1 MEFIKIEDLLRLA
14 EEELKKI
21 NLHVTPI
28 INIEEI
34 DKKGIEARKEE
45 NSKGVFGDEQN
56 EKVFFTQ
63 GLEGFLKLA
72 NRSIRLMMKSI
83 QNRSNEKGQKGMRT
97 LGMKQYYD
105 EISSDFENI
114 AKEDLEI
121 KNISS
126 DLKNKFFSIVK
137 KVMES
142 RTYYMLDL
150 NGCTR
155 KEYDKLNDKEKKRTD
170 YLSDDYDEEYFQED
184 ENGNKTIPDPE
195 HLVTP
200 NNMHTIKHHSVSVDK
215 THRIVDSNGNI
226 LNAFETIMK
235 LCQKYKDMNPNKP
248 IPFIMNKDGSGDN
261 WLEEFYEQKRGE
273 IIQSILWSIPPGR
286 IKLNDGTEIY
296 KREFIEN
303 FILSEEHIFSDN
315 IDIEELVKSALDRN
329 VNKYVIDDAYIDHV
343 FDEMAENMIT
353 ENKYADY
360 QFFLEGLDG
369 IDLRDKFDLDGLSP
383 EMFRY
388 LSFDSRTVF
397 SDIQMEKFKPQEL
410 LEKGK
415 SNEKTNIELNGK
427 GTCVAILDK
436 FSDISTEEFGGEVVK
451 YIIRNGKNGVEVVLD
466 EGEKTDDTKIY
477 KGGQNDGSFHGN
489 TVASLLAGKECG
501 IVPNTKVIL
510 FEVAKDLDK
519 KDEVEPKTAKEA
531 MLKFINSNND
541 INPDIISI
549 SDSTKLT
556 PEAKD
561 AKDKLEE
568 KGCAYI
574 DSSVFWESFSWGR
587 NNNGVKTLDPLLK
600 KICEHPNSNKG
611 KVATIKEAIM
621 KSIILPYTQRTSTH
635 ISIGKDGKKEIVDK
649 YNGSFCGASFVISQ
663 IAGLFLK
670 ARQVDKSISFDE
682 FIGIARDTAKT
693 YDNMKYLDAKGI
705 IEKVKD
711 KTHGDGD
718 GSVEE
723 HGNISVEEHRNSPV
737 KEPENNSNDLT
748 KKHSIDEFHDVAI
761 NDRSED
767 TNEVTRETTQ
777 GVKTENELEQGHKSV
792 EVK

>member
-28 INIEEI
+28 INIKEI
-34 DKKGIEARKEE
+34 DKKGIEARNEE

-121 KNISS
+121 ENISS

-248 IPFIMNKDGSGDN
+248 IPFIINKDGSGDN

-296 KREFIEN
+296 KREFIEK

-315 IDIEELVKSALDRN
+315 IEELVKSALDRN

-410 LEKGK
+410 LKKGK
-415 SNEKTNIELNGK
+415 SNEKTNLELNGK

-436 FSDISTEEFGGEVVK
+436 FSDISTEEFGEEVVK
-451 YIIRNGKNGVEVVLD
+451 YIIHNGKNGVEVVLD
-466 EGEKTDDTKIY
+466 GGEKTDGATIY
-477 KGGQNDGSFHGN
+477 KGGQNDSFHGN

-510 FEVAKDLDK
+510 FEVAKDVDNE
-519 KDEVEPKTAKEA
+519 DEIDPKTAKEA
-531 MLKFINSNND
+531 MLKFINSNNE

-549 SDSTKLT
+549 SDSTELT
-556 PEAKD
+556 SEAKD

-568 KGCAYI
+568 K
-574 DSSVFWESFSWGR
+574 
-587 NNNGVKTLDPLLK
+587 
-600 KICEHPNSNKG
+600 
-611 KVATIKEAIM
+611 
-621 KSIILPYTQRTSTH
+621 
-635 ISIGKDGKKEIVDK
+635 
-649 YNGSFCGASFVISQ
+649 
-663 IAGLFLK
+663 
-670 ARQVDKSISFDE
+670 
-682 FIGIARDTAKT
+682 
-693 YDNMKYLDAKGI
+693 
-705 IEKVKD
+705 
-711 KTHGDGD
+711 
-718 GSVEE
+718 
-723 HGNISVEEHRNSPV
+723 
-737 KEPENNSNDLT
+737 
-748 KKHSIDEFHDVAI
+748 
-761 NDRSED
+761 
-767 TNEVTRETTQ
+767 
-777 GVKTENELEQGHKSV
+777 
-792 EVK
+792 

>member
-1 MEFIKIEDLLRLA
+1 
-14 EEELKKI
+14 
-21 NLHVTPI
+21 
-28 INIEEI
+28 
-34 DKKGIEARKEE
+34 
-45 NSKGVFGDEQN
+45 
-56 EKVFFTQ
+56 
-63 GLEGFLKLA
+63 
-72 NRSIRLMMKSI
+72 
-83 QNRSNEKGQKGMRT
+83 MRT

-121 KNISS
+121 ENISS

-215 THRIVDSNGNI
+215 TLRIVDSNGNI

-621 KSIILPYTQRTSTH
+621 KSIILPYTQRTSTY

>member
-1 MEFIKIEDLLRLA
+1 MEFIKIEDLLRLD

-34 DKKGIEARKEE
+34 DRKGIEARKEE

-121 KNISS
+121 ENISS

-226 LNAFETIMK
+226 LNGFETIMK

-303 FILSEEHIFSDN
+303 LILSEEHIFSDN

-415 SNEKTNIELNGK
+415 SNKKTNIELNGK

-587 NNNGVKTLDPLLK
+587 NNNNGVKTLDPLLK

-611 KVATIKEAIM
+611 KVATYKEAIM
-621 KSIILPYTQRTSTH
+621 KSIILPFTQRTSTH
-635 ISIGKDGKKEIVDK
+635 ISIGKDGKKEIVEK

-670 ARQVDKSISFDE
+670 ARQVDKSIGFGE
-682 FIGIARDTAKT
+682 FIKIAGDTAKLK
-693 YDNMKYLDAKGI
+693 DNMRYLDAEGI
-705 IEKVKD
+705 ITKVKEMEKEKKVGAKLGDSLKGAYSRRNTRRGQVQDASESVRATMRNRGNPEID
-711 KTHGDGD
+711 KGGQ
-718 GSVEE
+718 EY
-723 HGNISVEEHRNSPV
+723 
-737 KEPENNSNDLT
+737 
-748 KKHSIDEFHDVAI
+748 DE
-761 NDRSED
+761 
-767 TNEVTRETTQ
+767 
-777 GVKTENELEQGHKSV
+777 
-792 EVK
+792 

>member
-1 MEFIKIEDLLRLA
+1 MINHSF
-14 EEELKKI
+14 KKI
-21 NLHVTPI
+21 Y
-28 INIEEI
+28 E
-34 DKKGIEARKEE
+34 RK
-45 NSKGVFGDEQN
+45 NGVFKNDSEANKKIQPELIN
-56 EKVFFTQ
+56 KVFS
-63 GLEGFLKLA
+63 E
-72 NRSIRLMMKSI
+72 
-83 QNRSNEKGQKGMRT
+83 
-97 LGMKQYYD
+97 
-105 EISSDFENI
+105 
-114 AKEDLEI
+114 
-121 KNISS
+121 
-126 DLKNKFFSIVK
+126 VK
-137 KVMES
+137 KILEK
-142 RTYYMLDL
+142 RTYYLLDL
-150 NGCTR
+150 EGCTIG
-155 KEYDKLNDKEKKRTD
+155 EYNGLSYEEKKKID
-170 YLSDDYDEEYFQED
+170 YLSDDYDEEFFLED
-184 ENGNKTIPDPE
+184 ENGNRTIPDSE
-195 HLVTP
+195 HRVIRS
-200 NNMHTIKHHSVSVDK
+200 NMHTIIGQGVSVDK

-670 ARQVDKSISFDE
+670 ARQVDKSIGFGE
-682 FIGIARDTAKT
+682 FIKIAGDTAKLK
-693 YDNMKYLDAKGI
+693 DNMRYLDSEGI
-705 IEKVKD
+705 ITKVIEKEKG
-711 KTHGDGD
+711 KKILESGIATGDPKKVMQYASAGARVGAKLGD
-718 GSVEE
+718 SLKGAYSR
-723 HGNISVEEHRNSPV
+723 RNTRRGQIQESNRNVQESFGKRENPEIE
-737 KEPENNSNDLT
+737 KEGQEY
-748 KKHSIDEFHDVAI
+748 DE
-761 NDRSED
+761 
-767 TNEVTRETTQ
+767 
-777 GVKTENELEQGHKSV
+777 
-792 EVK
+792 

>member
-286 IKLNDGTEIY
+286 
-296 KREFIEN
+296 
-303 FILSEEHIFSDN
+303 N
-315 IDIEELVKSALDRN
+315 I
-329 VNKYVIDDAYIDHV
+329 
-343 FDEMAENMIT
+343 
-353 ENKYADY
+353 
-360 QFFLEGLDG
+360 
-369 IDLRDKFDLDGLSP
+369 
-383 EMFRY
+383 
-388 LSFDSRTVF
+388 
-397 SDIQMEKFKPQEL
+397 
-410 LEKGK
+410 
-415 SNEKTNIELNGK
+415 
-427 GTCVAILDK
+427 
-436 FSDISTEEFGGEVVK
+436 
-451 YIIRNGKNGVEVVLD
+451 
-466 EGEKTDDTKIY
+466 
-477 KGGQNDGSFHGN
+477 
-489 TVASLLAGKECG
+489 
-501 IVPNTKVIL
+501 
-510 FEVAKDLDK
+510 
-519 KDEVEPKTAKEA
+519 
-531 MLKFINSNND
+531 
-541 INPDIISI
+541 
-549 SDSTKLT
+549 
-556 PEAKD
+556 
-561 AKDKLEE
+561 
-568 KGCAYI
+568 
-574 DSSVFWESFSWGR
+574 
-587 NNNGVKTLDPLLK
+587 
-600 KICEHPNSNKG
+600 
-611 KVATIKEAIM
+611 
-621 KSIILPYTQRTSTH
+621 
-635 ISIGKDGKKEIVDK
+635 
-649 YNGSFCGASFVISQ
+649 
-663 IAGLFLK
+663 
-670 ARQVDKSISFDE
+670 
-682 FIGIARDTAKT
+682 
-693 YDNMKYLDAKGI
+693 
-705 IEKVKD
+705 
-711 KTHGDGD
+711 
-718 GSVEE
+718 
-723 HGNISVEEHRNSPV
+723 
-737 KEPENNSNDLT
+737 
-748 KKHSIDEFHDVAI
+748 
-761 NDRSED
+761 
-767 TNEVTRETTQ
+767 
-777 GVKTENELEQGHKSV
+777 
-792 EVK
+792 